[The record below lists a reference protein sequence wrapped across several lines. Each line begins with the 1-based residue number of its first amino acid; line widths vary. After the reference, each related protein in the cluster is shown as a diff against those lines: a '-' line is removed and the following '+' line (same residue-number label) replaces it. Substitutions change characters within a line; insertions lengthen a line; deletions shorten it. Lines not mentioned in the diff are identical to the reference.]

1 MADLPDGQT
10 PPVDG
15 RLPAAVADGAAGRD
29 LGMYVHVPFCVRRCG
44 YCDFTTYTNAE
55 LGGGAD
61 LADYAR
67 TAAAEVALAGRVLS
81 AEHLRAAGM
90 PEREVS
96 TVFVGGGTPTTLPTA
111 DLAALLG
118 AVTGTFGLAA
128 GAEVTTEANP
138 DSVDAASLAALAAAG
153 FTRVSFGM
161 QSAVPHV
168 LATLDRTHDPQRVP
182 QVVAWARDAGLQ
194 VSLDLIYGT
203 PGESDDDWRRSLD
216 AVVAMEPDHVSAYA
230 LVVEPGTKMGA
241 QVRRGELPLPD
252 DDAAADRYE
261 AADAVLG
268 AAGYHWYEV
277 SNWARDPAVHACRH
291 NLAYWRGQDWWGIG
305 PGAHSHVGGLR
316 WWNTKHPRAYA
327 QLLAAGRTPSVGRE
341 LLDAATREE
350 ERVLLG
356 VRLAEGLPLGAAQLG
371 SPRVRSALADLVAD
385 GLIETGPLGDVVDAG
400 GGPGAGGT
408 AAGGTGPAPAVAP
421 RVVLTLRGRL
431 LADAVVRA
439 LA

>member
-1 MADLPDGQT
+1 MTMKLSLLT
-10 PPVDG
+10 REYPPAIYGGAGVH
-15 RLPAAVADGAAGRD
+15 VAQLVPQLRKLIDVEVHCMGDPRDGAQAHAEDFPPGANAALRVLGAD
-29 LGMYVHVPFCVRRCG
+29 LGMAASIGADVDIIHSHTWYANMAGHLGSLMQDIPHVVTSHSLEPHRPWK
-44 YCDFTTYTNAE
+44 AE
-55 LGGGAD
+55 QLGGG
-61 LADYAR
+61 Y
-67 TAAAEVALAGRVLS
+67 
-81 AEHLRAAGM
+81 
-90 PEREVS
+90 
-96 TVFVGGGTPTTLPTA
+96 
-111 DLAALLG
+111 
-118 AVTGTFGLAA
+118 
-128 GAEVTTEANP
+128 
-138 DSVDAASLAALAAAG
+138 
-153 FTRVSFGM
+153 RVS
-161 QSAVPHV
+161 S
-168 LATLDRTHDPQRVP
+168 
-182 QVVAWARDAGLQ
+182 WAEKTA
-194 VSLDLIYGT
+194 
-203 PGESDDDWRRSLD
+203 
-216 AVVAMEPDHVSAYA
+216 
-230 LVVEPGTKMGA
+230 
-241 QVRRGELPLPD
+241 
-252 DDAAADRYE
+252 YE

-385 GLIETGPLGDVVDAG
+385 GLIEAGPLGDVVDAG